1 MQCKIRPFSDLFSS
15 KSKIWNKN
23 LRNSDYLGIF
33 GRDLDSSGIF
43 NFSRHYR
50 PFYYFI
56 QFYSEQIPK
65 TNNAIGQLDKNVL
78 K

>member
-1 MQCKIRPFSDLFSS
+1 MNENP
-15 KSKIWNKN
+15 
-23 LRNSDYLGIF
+23 RNSDYFGIF

-50 PFYYFI
+50 LFYYFI
-56 QFYSEQIPK
+56 QFYSEQNPK
-65 TNNAIGQLDKNVL
+65 TNEIRQLDKKVV